1 MDQHITI
8 KINEEIVPHNG
19 KPITRI
25 AVSPQSKYVVT
36 YSQEDKSFVGW
47 RNNNKDNQEDKNR
60 KKNHN
65 QNKSLYN
72 LKKYANYK
80 YMFKIAYYKFASF
93 LTNGDLA
100 TYNIIIE
107 NKRTTSKPV
116 ILIYSSN
123 TIKENNWMCKSI
135 YELDKINI
143 MKINFGGMTND
154 VLWMLSN
161 NTIFV
166 LDLIKFQY
174 RKILVEINVR
184 IIIV

>member
-72 LKKYANYK
+72 FNGWLMDNKNEDNRREDIQVNNSGPFIFDDKVQAYK
-80 YMFKIAYYKFASF
+80 LNNLGLDILDFKVSDEKIIMYE
-93 LTNGDLA
+93 GD
-100 TYNIIIE
+100 
-107 NKRTTSKPV
+107 NK
-116 ILIYSSN
+116 LG
-123 TIKENNWMCKSI
+123 
-135 YELDKINI
+135 
-143 MKINFGGMTND
+143 NFKLY
-154 VLWMLSN
+154 V
-161 NTIFV
+161 V
-166 LDLIKFQY
+166 
-174 RKILVEINVR
+174 
-184 IIIV
+184 